1 MMVIQ
6 SGNHEHR
13 RLNGSKLLRVLDWL
27 RSIADQTSR
36 KLTPLSEHGLS
47 IAMTMD

>member
-13 RLNGSKLLRVLDWL
+13 RLNGSKILRIHDWIS
-27 RSIADQTSR
+27 SIADQTSR
-36 KLTPLSEHGLS
+36 KLTTLSEHGIS